1 MLEKKELK
9 CRYCGRVFKRRNAL
23 VQHERACREKQDA
36 AIEEK
41 TETALTPEE
50 TKRIEELIPESEI
63 TSLYRQLQKRE
74 LEELLMEDLRLR
86 VLQRKLEIEGKTQPK
101 EENDGR
107 IKELLDEVRNLKREI
122 NALKYNHPKEEIK
135 EEKGLLN
142 DWKLFKEFLVDVSRF
157 LGIDDLKRNV
167 EKIDENYL
175 KLREIQLQGEL
186 KKMEAEN
193 QKEIVERIAQGVERG
208 LQTVAHSFGMGL
220 AASETGARNFIVV
233 GNEIRGVCPQCGAE
247 IRKPLSQFEERGEVI
262 CPICS
267 NVLLRKPTKGDM
279 TKVTKADVEQD
290 STSE

>member
-1 MLEKKELK
+1 MLEKEELK

-23 VQHERACREKQDA
+23 VQHERACKEKQDA

-50 TKRIEELIPESEI
+50 TKRIEELIPDSGI

-86 VLQRKLEIEGKTQPK
+86 VLQRKLQLEEKTQPR
-101 EENDGR
+101 EGDDGR
-107 IKELLDEVRNLKREI
+107 MKELLDEIKALKREI
-122 NALKYNHPKEEIK
+122 NALKYNHPKQEIK

-157 LGIDDLKRNV
+157 LGIEDLKRNV

-193 QKEIVERIAQGVERG
+193 QKEIVERIAQGIERG

-220 AASETGARNFIVV
+220 ASSEAGARNFIVV

-247 IRKPLSQFEERGEVI
+247 IRKPLSQFEEGGEVI

-267 NVLLRKPTKGDM
+267 NVLLKKPSREDIREDMKEEKKLDSGKG
-279 TKVTKADVEQD
+279 
-290 STSE
+290 